1 MFFCCFYQNVYHHNQ
16 NNHSHTMRK
25 VIGIGET
32 VLDIIFRNDE
42 PIGAVPGGSVFNGI
56 ISLGRA
62 GVPTTFISSTG
73 SDRVGQRIIRFLQE
87 NGVDHSQINVYP
99 GSKSPISLAFLNE
112 DNDADYVF
120 YKDHPHD
127 QLDFSYPDVQPDD
140 VVMFGSFYAVNPVIR
155 PQVQG
160 FLEYARNKGAIL
172 YYDVNFRASHQQEVI
187 KITPYLLENL
197 ELAHVVRG
205 SVDDFEVLF
214 KKKDADAIYRSDV
227 AFYSKKFICTNGAQ
241 PVQLRAENALRKEY
255 PVIKTSTVSTIGAGD
270 NFNAGFVYGLIKSKV
285 SREMMEQALPEKLWD
300 QLIAHA
306 QQFSANCCQSID
318 NSIDKAFGLKLQQQ

>member
-1 MFFCCFYQNVYHHNQ
+1 MSKIY
-16 NNHSHTMRK
+16 
-25 VIGIGET
+25 GIGET
-32 VLDIIFRNDE
+32 VYDIIFRDGQ
-42 PIGAVPGGSVFNGI
+42 PQTAVPGGSAFNAI
-56 ISLGRA
+56 ISLGRC
-62 GVPTTFISSTG
+62 GVHPVMTTAIGDDHIGRLTL
-73 SDRVGQRIIRFLQE
+73 RFMEE
-87 NGVDHSQINVYP
+87 NGVDTSAVSVNRGCRSHL
-99 GSKSPISLAFLNE
+99 SLAFLNE
-112 DNDADYVF
+112 RNDAEYQF
-120 YKDHPHD
+120 YKDPAHD
-127 QLDFSYPDVQPDD
+127 RVDAACPRFHAADIVL
-140 VVMFGSFYAVNPVIR
+140 FGSFFAVNPVLR
-155 PQVQG
+155 TFTRT
-160 FLEYARNKGAIL
+160 FLSEAHAAASIL

-270 NFNAGFVYGLIKSKV
+270 NFNAGFVYGLIKSEV
-285 SREMMEQALPEKLWD
+285 SREMMEQALPETLWD